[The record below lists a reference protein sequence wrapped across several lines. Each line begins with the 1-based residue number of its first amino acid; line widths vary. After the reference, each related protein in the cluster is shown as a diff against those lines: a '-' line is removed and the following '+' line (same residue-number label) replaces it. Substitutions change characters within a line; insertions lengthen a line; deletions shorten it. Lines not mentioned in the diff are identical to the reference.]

1 MRRVPPEVSKLINV
15 AKYRHFD
22 FDTGFDTVTRAKRP
36 VFGGG
41 EGGVS
46 QKRTSLLKKSLS
58 DHSVAQDSAEIPGN
72 KTETLQKQRLLAPER
87 APENGTKEFFNTL
100 DRFWYTAKY
109 CY

>member
-22 FDTGFDTVTRAKRP
+22 FDTSFDTDTPAKRP

-46 QKRTSLLKKSLS
+46 ETIVFETRLKEQLTSSYC
-58 DHSVAQDSAEIPGN
+58 VQDA
-72 KTETLQKQRLLAPER
+72 
-87 APENGTKEFFNTL
+87 
-100 DRFWYTAKY
+100 W
-109 CY
+109 C